1 VTDAGVPEAT
11 SLQLQQYPVK
21 FEIEHV
27 EMSNNSSDAFDH
39 YQQQQQQQQHDA
51 VLDEPA
57 SVSLISGVPSTIAV
71 AMSQSLL
78 SHDDSVLSQRQD
90 AVAAAGRNVTPVKCT
105 SLLLSHFSRQ
115 TLVDKLV

>member
-1 VTDAGVPEAT
+1 MTDAGVPEAT

-39 YQQQQQQQQHDA
+39 YQQQQQQHDA

-115 TLVDKLV
+115 TLVNKLV

>member
-1 VTDAGVPEAT
+1 MTDAGVPEAT

-39 YQQQQQQQQHDA
+39 YQQQQQQHDA

-78 SHDDSVLSQRQD
+78 SQDDSVLSQRQD

-105 SLLLSHFSRQ
+105 SLLLSHFPRQ